1 MDNKFSKNFYA
12 QITER
17 ISGSKRKDG
26 TFARRRGGRIEPS
39 IPVAPPETPVSEAK
53 EGKGVKSSWVK
64 HVADFAHKNNMNYFE
79 ALKDPKVK
87 LGYKKV

>member
-1 MDNKFSKNFYA
+1 MPRLPKGSAEAK
-12 QITER
+12 ER
-17 ISGSKRKDG
+17 MAHLRSLRKKKGGS
-26 TFARRRGGRIEPS
+26 IEPS
-39 IPVAPPETPVSEAK
+39 TPAAPETPVSEAK